1 MFSDLLVT
9 KRIFASDTYNYES
22 WNFPNVGYY
31 CPADGLLTA
40 EIPPYHCTLHCLQMP
55 DCVTLNY
62 NKIAGLCTLLP
73 APCTLAFRREGMEY
87 LMFNGR
93 THDPCVKWVPYPGSD
108 LSSLR
113 AVKSPKGDWMS
124 TMLSFWVALFQS
136 FKSATSQMVSTMVSP
151 TILRS
156 KQSPLSVQ
164 WAGSTTQQVHH
175 YHQLLWWQD
184 ALLLE
189 TICMWR
195 WSHWWIITTPYGD
208 ITMMVWAL
216 DIAHIFLHVL
226 LPLRTW
232 WSSCKWCDKNQVT

>member
-9 KRIFASDTYNYES
+9 KRIFARDTYNYES

-31 CPADGLLTA
+31 CPADGLQTA

-55 DCVTLNY
+55 DWVTLNY

-113 AVKSPKGDWMS
+113 AVKSPKGE
-124 TMLSFWVALFQS
+124 
-136 FKSATSQMVSTMVSP
+136 
-151 TILRS
+151 
-156 KQSPLSVQ
+156 
-164 WAGSTTQQVHH
+164 WACRLNVNN
-175 YHQLLWWQD
+175 
-184 ALLLE
+184 A
-189 TICMWR
+189 
-195 WSHWWIITTPYGD
+195 
-208 ITMMVWAL
+208 
-216 DIAHIFLHVL
+216 VL
-226 LPLRTW
+226 LGSFVPKFQKCYVSDGINNGVSHYTEIQTISPECTVGWVNYTAGTSLPPTAVVAGRSITGDNLYVAMITLMDYHHTLW
-232 WSSCKWCDKNQVT
+232 GYYNDGMGLGYCTYISPHTAVFMDLMVLL